1 MKKLVQLSLVAVAF
15 SAVTSCVA
23 VVGNTAQPTVKVEST
38 DFGKPSDVTAND
50 GAFKIKTLKHN
61 YDAFSKYIDAK
72 TMYVHFSKH
81 YVGYLN
87 NLNKAV
93 EGKPQANMTIEQLL
107 KTLDTSNAM
116 LRNNAGGYYNHNL
129 YFELM
134 TPNSTG
140 KPSGKLADAINRD
153 FGSFENFKKQF
164 SDAGTKQFGSGWA
177 WLVSDSSGKLKVGST
192 ANQDNPLMPGMS
204 ISGNPILAMD
214 VWEHAYYLK
223 YQNKR
228 ADYIDAFFNVIDW
241 NVVSDYYEKAMK

>member
-38 DFGKPSDVTAND
+38 DFGKPFDVTANE
-50 GAFKIKTLKHN
+50 GAFKIKTLKYN
-61 YDAFSKYIDAK
+61 YDAFSKYVDAK
-72 TMYVHFSKH
+72 TMYIHFSKH

-164 SDAGTKQFGSGWA
+164 SDAGAKQFGSGWA

>member
-15 SAVTSCVA
+15 STVASCVA

-164 SDAGTKQFGSGWA
+164 SDAGAKQFGSGWA
-177 WLVSDSSGKLKVGST
+177 WLVTDASGKLKVGST

>member
-1 MKKLVQLSLVAVAF
+1 MYKRQ
-15 SAVTSCVA
+15 
-23 VVGNTAQPTVKVEST
+23 VVNVEPT
-38 DFGKPSDVTAND
+38 DYGKPSDVTAND

-164 SDAGTKQFGSGWA
+164 SDAGAKP
-177 WLVSDSSGKLKVGST
+177 VSYTHLDVYKRQAMQCWEIMQEVIT
-192 ANQDNPLMPGMS
+192 
-204 ISGNPILAMD
+204 ITICIL
-214 VWEHAYYLK
+214 
-223 YQNKR
+223 N
-228 ADYIDAFFNVIDW
+228 
-241 NVVSDYYEKAMK
+241 

>member
-15 SAVTSCVA
+15 SAVPSCVA

-107 KTLDTSNAM
+107 KTLDTTNAM

-164 SDAGTKQFGSGWA
+164 SDAGAKQFGSGWA
-177 WLVSDSSGKLKVGST
+177 WLVTDASGKLKVGST

>member
-1 MKKLVQLSLVAVAF
+1 MKKLVHLSLVAVAF

-38 DFGKPSDVTAND
+38 DFGKPSDVTANE

-140 KPSGKLADAINRD
+140 KPIGKLAEAINRD

-164 SDAGTKQFGSGWA
+164 SDAGAKQFGSGWA

-204 ISGNPILAMD
+204 ISGTPVLAMD

>member
-140 KPSGKLADAINRD
+140 KPSGKLADAINKD

-164 SDAGTKQFGSGWA
+164 SDAGAKQFGSGWA

-241 NVVSDYYEKAMK
+241 NRVSEYYEKAMK

>member
-164 SDAGTKQFGSGWA
+164 SDAGAKQFGSGWA

-204 ISGNPILAMD
+204 ISVNPILAMD

-241 NVVSDYYEKAMK
+241 NRVSEYYEKAMK

>member
-164 SDAGTKQFGSGWA
+164 SDAGAKQFGSGWA

>member
-1 MKKLVQLSLVAVAF
+1 MKKIVQLACVGIAF

-23 VVGNTAQPTVKVEST
+23 VVGNTAPSKANTEIT
-38 DFGKPSDVTAND
+38 DFGKPSDVTANE
-50 GAFKIKTLKHN
+50 GAFKIKTLKHR
-61 YDAFSKYIDAK
+61 YDAFSDYIDAK
-72 TMYVHFSKH
+72 TMYIHFSKH

-93 EGKPQANMTIEQLL
+93 EGKPQASMTIEELL

-134 TPNSTG
+134 TPNASG
-140 KPSGKLADAINRD
+140 KPSGKLAEAINRD

-164 SDAGTKQFGSGWA
+164 SEAGAKQFGSGWA
-177 WLVSDSSGKLKVGST
+177 WLVTDASGKLKVGST

-204 ISGNPILAMD
+204 ISGSPILAMD

-228 ADYIDAFFNVIDW
+228 VDYIDAFFKVIDW
-241 NVVSDYYEKAMK
+241 KVVSDYYEKAMK